1 MTRPHK
7 GLGTVG
13 VVVLMAAT
21 PILPILT
28 STYYNNTVEIKP
40 VQHKFSEHHD
50 YEKSEMPSRSE
61 RRSTSKILATSLAKD
76 HWKDQRNVKAFLEII
91 RRESCFD
98 YLSVNQK
105 TGAYGLAQALPADKM
120 GGTGYDYLTNPETQ
134 LRWMIKYIDLRY
146 GNARVALSFH
156 NRNGWY

>member
-13 VVVLMAAT
+13 VVVIMAAT

-28 STYYNNTVEIKP
+28 SVYYNNTVKVEP
-40 VQHKFSEHHD
+40 VQHKFLKHHD
-50 YEKSEMPSRSE
+50 YDREVVPSRSE
-61 RRSTSKILATSLAKD
+61 RRSISKVLAVSLAKD
-76 HWKDQRNVKAFLEII
+76 HWKDESNVEAFLEII

-98 YLSVNQK
+98 YLSVNK
-105 TGAYGLAQALPADKM
+105 ESGAYGLAQALPADKM
-120 GGTGYDYLTNPETQ
+120 SGTGHDYLTNPETQ

-146 GNARVALSFH
+146 GNAKLALSFH